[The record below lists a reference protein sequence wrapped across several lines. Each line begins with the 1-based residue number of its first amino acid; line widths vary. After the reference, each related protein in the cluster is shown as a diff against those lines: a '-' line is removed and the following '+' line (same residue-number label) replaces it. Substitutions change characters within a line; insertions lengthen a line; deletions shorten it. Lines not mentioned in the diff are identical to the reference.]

1 MDSDDD
7 NDGITDLEGG
17 DTLDTDGDGIPNRLD
32 YDSDGDGCKDVDEAG
47 LSNDENSDGKVGI
60 LLINVNDQGL
70 VTSTGNG
77 IYTYSDPDDLDGNGV
92 FDFLESGSFASVA
105 SSPTDVTVS
114 NNGSA
119 IFVAKGSSEGAIKYT
134 WQVSTDEGNTFE
146 DIETTTGDGGQSE
159 IMIVG
164 GGYPRNN
171 QYRSFLEIYANKDIE
186 ANKYKIRLVNSQN
199 NYVERNLYSFTK
211 AGNFI
216 VINDGGKNNF
226 NLFFGSTLDDVY
238 GKKNTH
244 YNLNNSKL

>member
-1 MDSDDD
+1 MQYLSL
-7 NDGITDLEGG
+7 GS
-17 DTLDTDGDGIPNRLD
+17 
-32 YDSDGDGCKDVDEAG
+32 SDG
-47 LSNDENSDGKVGI
+47 
-60 LLINVNDQGL
+60 
-70 VTSTGNG
+70 T
-77 IYTYSDPDDLDGNGV
+77 
-92 FDFLESGSFASVA
+92 
-105 SSPTDVTVS
+105 
-114 NNGSA
+114 
-119 IFVAKGSSEGAIKYT
+119 IKYT

-199 NYVERNLYSFTK
+199 NYVEKNLNSFTK

-226 NLFFGSTLDDVY
+226 NLFFGS
-238 GKKNTH
+238 NFR
-244 YNLNNSKL
+244 